1 MFHQI
6 EGLVIDR
13 DINMGHLKTTLETFI
28 ARFFELDAVQARFRP
43 HHFPFTEPSAEM
55 DIQCDRSG
63 GKLVFNTGDD
73 WLEILGCGMVH
84 PNVLINCGLDPNE
97 YQGFAFGMGL
107 DRLAMLKYGVPDL
120 RPMFEADTRWL
131 AHYGFSAFAAPN
143 PASGLSWNEFQDDRS
158 NPNADVADEKFGRE
172 LVARTTFEKEAVWL
186 PSLAVHH
193 MNAGK
198 TFIEDKTFTECL
210 IEGPAVMAIM
220 NGTTFDGCNM
230 GVAGNPATLLLQ
242 PLGDMIGG
250 RGGHVQLPLRALP
263 LRPSRLTGSPE
274 LLQQIEEN
282 LLSAQAA
289 QA

>member
-1 MFHQI
+1 MTDQ
-6 EGLVIDR
+6 
-13 DINMGHLKTTLETFI
+13 TQT
-28 ARFFELDAVQARFRP
+28 
-43 HHFPFTEPSAEM
+43 
-55 DIQCDRSG
+55 
-63 GKLVFNTGDD
+63 
-73 WLEILGCGMVH
+73 
-84 PNVLINCGLDPNE
+84 
-97 YQGFAFGMGL
+97 
-107 DRLAMLKYGVPDL
+107 
-120 RPMFEADTRWL
+120 PM
-131 AHYGFSAFAAPN
+131 SP
-143 PASGLSWNEFQDDRS
+143 
-158 NPNADVADEKFGRE
+158 DEKFGRE

-230 GVAGNPATLLLQ
+230 GVAGNPRTLLLQ
-242 PLGDMIGG
+242 PLGDMIAGVVG
-250 RGGHVQLPLRALP
+250 MSNCRFVRCRFVQVGF
-263 LRPSRLTGSPE
+263 TGSPE